1 MRMIG
6 TTALAALMC
15 LSAAAANAQ
24 DTNSWT
30 WSGTLAEGRTVY
42 LHNVNGSVHF
52 ETGTGNAV
60 EVTAVKRWRRGDP
73 DDVRIE
79 ARTVGGS
86 NGDVLICAFWNP
98 RATCDADG
106 YNGGSRERWND
117 RNDVSVEFTVRVP
130 AFARVEARTV
140 NGGIRIDRVQGSI
153 RARTVNGDVEA
164 HSSGGRVSATTVNG
178 DVLVSGRVEE
188 GGVEYST
195 VNGGI
200 TIELPADVNFDV
212 DLSTVNG
219 RISTDFPITFDGT
232 INPRRIRASVGNGG
246 PTLRARTVNGSIR
259 LRKQ

>member
-1 MRMIG
+1 MLRMRTMAFAALMPL
-6 TTALAALMC
+6 TALAAQE
-15 LSAAAANAQ
+15 Q
-24 DTNSWT
+24 DENRWT

-42 LHNVNGSVHF
+42 LHNVNGAVHF
-52 ETGTGNAV
+52 ETGTGNTV
-60 EVTAVKRWRRGDP
+60 EVIALKRWRRGDP

-79 ARTVGGS
+79 ARTIGGV

-98 RATCDADG
+98 RASCDAEG

-130 AFARVEARTV
+130 AFARVEANTV
-140 NGGIRIDRVQGSI
+140 NGRIRIDRVQGAI

-164 HSSGGRVSATTVNG
+164 HSSGGRVSASTVNG
-178 DVLVSGRVEE
+178 DVLVSGRIEA

-200 TIELPADVNFDV
+200 TIELPADVSCDV

-219 RISTDFPITFDGT
+219 RIATDFPITFDGT
-232 INPRRIRASVGNGG
+232 IDPRRIRAAVGNGG
-246 PTLRARTVNGSIR
+246 PTVRARTVNGSIR